1 MRTLYE
7 SILDD
12 EDVLIQKV
20 KEFNW
25 FKILEHLL
33 INGSTEKEILDFL
46 NSKTVVDNIKPMFKN
61 FKDMEWQY
69 YETYWS
75 RGVKLHNINET
86 ENYGGST
93 NIMTLS
99 VNVKTPRQKFRA
111 HIANPESYFPKTS
124 RDNMKLDKFK
134 KWKKQLNEFELFET
148 GLKDHYEFKNN

>member
-1 MRTLYE
+1 
-7 SILDD
+7 
-12 EDVLIQKV
+12 
-20 KEFNW
+20 
-25 FKILEHLL
+25 
-33 INGSTEKEILDFL
+33 
-46 NSKTVVDNIKPMFKN
+46 MFKN

-69 YETYWS
+69 YESNFS

-99 VNVKTPRQKFRA
+99 VKLTGDRDFEA

-148 GLKDHYEFKNN
+148 LLKDHYKFKK

>member
-1 MRTLYE
+1 MKGLYE

-12 EDVLIQKV
+12 EDILIQKV

-25 FKILEHLL
+25 FKILEIILN
-33 INGSTEKEILDFL
+33 NGSTEKEILDFL

-69 YETYWS
+69 YETS
-75 RGVKLHNINET
+75 FSKGVTLHNTNEM

-99 VNVKTPRQKFRA
+99 VDLERKRDFRA

-134 KWKKQLNEFELFET
+134 KWKKQLNEFELIET
-148 GLKDHYEFKNN
+148 LLKDHYKFKNN

>member
-99 VNVKTPRQKFRA
+99 VGLTQDRKFRV

-124 RDNMKLDKFK
+124 RGNMKLDKFK
-134 KWKKQLNEFELFET
+134 KWKKNLIIVSSA
-148 GLKDHYEFKNN
+148 